1 MTIPGAGQSPECTE
15 SSRAEMVAETWT
27 LVERTED
34 LQSAQEKIGWVMI
47 SSVQFSRSVVSDSL

>member
-1 MTIPGAGQSPECTE
+1 MTIPGAGQSLECTE

-34 LQSAQEKIGWVMI
+34 LQSAQEKIGWVTI
-47 SSVQFSRSVVSDSL
+47 AV

>member
-34 LQSAQEKIGWVMI
+34 LQSAQEKIGWVTI
-47 SSVQFSRSVVSDSL
+47 AV